1 MSNQGLRGWSRRLR
15 AGAIGALVLSSA
27 VLSLGSV
34 PAFAQTCQT
43 QRECLQETLDMRKK
57 VQAMR
62 VAKGDNAG
70 ARLLQPEIDK
80 LQESI
85 RLMDSNNPQAAT
97 PRPPAKQPAPPPGP
111 PANKSTVTGVVKPP
125 QKVPE
130 PTRPTP
136 VAPPEPETPGT
147 KTVREILEPQKDPQ
161 QQPQPQP
168 QQTNPQPQ
176 QQAPSPQQAT
186 GSPPPAVQKEGG
198 VRLDVKSQGKTEDL
212 NRNDVLKLLR
222 KPGT

>member
-34 PAFAQTCQT
+34 PAFAQPSCD
-43 QRECLQETLDMRKK
+43 QRECYQQMLDILKK
-57 VQAMR
+57 AQAEK
-62 VAKGDNAG
+62 VAQKNYAA
-70 ARLLQPEIDK
+70 ARQLQPDIDK
-80 LQESI
+80 LQH
-85 RLMDSNNPQAAT
+85 RLNTMPSLNPDPMAAT
-97 PRPPAKQPAPPPGP
+97 PRPPAQSTPPVGP

-125 QKVPE
+125 QNMPE
-130 PTRPTP
+130 PTKPTP
-136 VAPPEPETPGT
+136 VTPPADTPLDR
-147 KTVREILEPQKDPQ
+147 TVREILEPQKNP
-161 QQPQPQP
+161 QPQPQP

-186 GSPPPAVQKEGG
+186 GSAPPAVQKEGG
-198 VRLDVKSQGKTEDL
+198 VRVDPRSQGQTEDL